1 MRKGHLGVG
10 HHGSHFSVGLGG
22 LSGLSGCGG
31 LTTCTA
37 IEQALG
43 PDIKTSMPQW
53 TPFLWVG
60 SGGAHLTFRAAPQLT
75 CVVSVADIRLARVA
89 ETAGIPSSLVGTSAS
104 PFGRRRM
111 SGSIRRHS
119 HRQKQ

>member
-1 MRKGHLGVG
+1 MDVG
-10 HHGSHFSVGLGG
+10 ASPPAQL
-22 LSGLSGCGG
+22 
-31 LTTCTA
+31 

-43 PDIKTSMPQW
+43 PDSKTSRPQW

-89 ETAGIPSSLVGTSAS
+89 ETAGVPSSLVGTSAS
-104 PFGRRRM
+104 RFGRRRM

-119 HRQKQ
+119 RRRRRKQ